1 MKILITGCAG
11 FIGRRLAAQFAR
23 EHEVYG
29 ATRQM
34 AGLPA
39 GVMPV
44 IADLSVPSML
54 CGLAQGGVLPDAI
67 DAVLHFAQSSR
78 YREWPDGADDMFA
91 VNVGATQR
99 LLEYARRAGAQRFI
113 MASTGSVYLPSAMAL
128 REDSPTSAKGYYA
141 ASKLAAEALLCAYDG
156 LLPTLALRLFFPYGA
171 GQRERLVADLIGRVR
186 DGRAITLS
194 GDGGGLV
201 FNPTHVDDI
210 VAVAEQAIHAGWRGL
225 LNVAS
230 STSVSLREVGDTIA
244 GRLGKTAIFEHI
256 PAPAGLP
263 LIPDISRLAGLWP
276 ACRFRSF
283 ADGLRET
290 IDGEGA

>member
-128 REDSPTSAKGYYA
+128 REDSPTSANISPA
-141 ASKLAAEALLCAYDG
+141 CNSKLT
-156 LLPTLALRLFFPYGA
+156 PLR
-171 GQRERLVADLIGRVR
+171 
-186 DGRAITLS
+186 
-194 GDGGGLV
+194 
-201 FNPTHVDDI
+201 
-210 VAVAEQAIHAGWRGL
+210 
-225 LNVAS
+225 
-230 STSVSLREVGDTIA
+230 TIA
-244 GRLGKTAIFEHI
+244 PVSATCTNSSISVQRSTQM
-256 PAPAGLP
+256 LP
-263 LIPDISRLAGLWP
+263 LPFVTNLFPIRTISSSSKN
-276 ACRFRSF
+276 FFSSQ
-283 ADGLRET
+283 ENH
-290 IDGEGA
+290 